1 LSFFQGDE
9 ILGLWICRH
18 ESKKGV
24 LVIQALRK
32 EHMKATEELLVDSFA
47 ELMGGLLTYR
57 PLLSLTVKQYVRERR
72 AALPQ
77 AVTLV
82 GLYAPAEDNPSMGLM
97 DDRWSGNW
105 IVAGTVEL
113 SFCVTGH
120 PYLPNPPP
128 PPNAPY
134 ICNMAV
140 SRDYRRLVHNFSVY
154 FLSAKFKSQE

>member
-1 LSFFQGDE
+1 M
-9 ILGLWICRH
+9 
-18 ESKKGV
+18 
-24 LVIQALRK
+24 IQALRK

-154 FLSAKFKSQE
+154 FLSAKLKSQE

>member
-1 LSFFQGDE
+1 
-9 ILGLWICRH
+9 
-18 ESKKGV
+18 
-24 LVIQALRK
+24 VIQALRK

-82 GLYAPAEDNPSMGLM
+82 GLYAPAEDNPSMDLM